1 MKVAIYIRVSTKQQE
16 AQTQD
21 FPLTEYCER
30 NKLKVFK
37 KYIDIGESGSKD
49 SRPQF
54 NLMLED
60 MRKNKFK
67 GVVVYKLDR
76 IGRSTQ
82 HLLKLFEEFNKR
94 GIEFISLT
102 QNIDTTTPE
111 GRMFLKMLMIMAE
124 YERELIVDRVNAGL
138 DRAIKNNIKL
148 GRPKKEIDSSKVLE
162 LKSKGM
168 SLRNIAKELNIS
180 LGSVQRC
187 IKTTP

>member
-1 MKVAIYIRVSTKQQE
+1 
-16 AQTQD
+16 
-21 FPLTEYCER
+21 
-30 NKLKVFK
+30 
-37 KYIDIGESGSKD
+37 
-49 SRPQF
+49 
-54 NLMLED
+54 
-60 MRKNKFK
+60 
-67 GVVVYKLDR
+67 
-76 IGRSTQ
+76 
-82 HLLKLFEEFNKR
+82 
-94 GIEFISLT
+94 
-102 QNIDTTTPE
+102 
-111 GRMFLKMLMIMAE
+111 MIMAE